1 MRILYQRARFHIPVP
16 CLIPLIVILLVL
28 HAVSLR
34 NAAKK
39 MDDGKVLSKLIG
51 LNSLLSYKKI
61 HRVACAHV
69 LCIKASPS
77 REGQI
82 PQLSSETTLIILIF
96 SGMIVKSDP
105 LNWLPFWRILGSS
118 CLEIFQTQFK
128 LHKNIPQDF
137 NVKFPVLNVSD
148 GNLCFFRKDVI
159 LNWITIIF

>member
-1 MRILYQRARFHIPVP
+1 MFNTSHCNSFGVACSITQKRCQ
-16 CLIPLIVILLVL
+16 
-28 HAVSLR
+28 
-34 NAAKK
+34 K

-105 LNWLPFWRILGSS
+105 LN
-118 CLEIFQTQFK
+118 
-128 LHKNIPQDF
+128 
-137 NVKFPVLNVSD
+137 
-148 GNLCFFRKDVI
+148 
-159 LNWITIIF
+159 

>member
-1 MRILYQRARFHIPVP
+1 MQYHSETLP
-16 CLIPLIVILLVL
+16 
-28 HAVSLR
+28 
-34 NAAKK
+34 K

-61 HRVACAHV
+61 HRVACANV

-105 LNWLPFWRILGSS
+105 LN
-118 CLEIFQTQFK
+118 
-128 LHKNIPQDF
+128 
-137 NVKFPVLNVSD
+137 
-148 GNLCFFRKDVI
+148 
-159 LNWITIIF
+159 